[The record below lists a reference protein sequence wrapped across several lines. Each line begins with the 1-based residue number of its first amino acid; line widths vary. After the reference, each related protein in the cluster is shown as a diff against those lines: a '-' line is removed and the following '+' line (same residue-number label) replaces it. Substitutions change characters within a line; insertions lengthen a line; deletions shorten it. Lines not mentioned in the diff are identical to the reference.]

1 MFDTIE
7 RIEGGLVHHG
17 NGNKRVYLQ
26 EANHGNWNLLISS
39 IRNLA
44 QQQKYD
50 KIVSRVPEGGIASF
64 QSEGYQVEAKIPG
77 LYNGVTTGYF
87 VADFLN
93 KERSNCAEQKL
104 KMIQSVKTIALAA
117 ANSSRDSYMAMPHTL
132 EIHKLGGEEL
142 NKLTALAQLNERA
155 FRSYPFPIHD
165 RSFLIELLQQGYE
178 FYGLFEEGQLIVA
191 SILRPNEA
199 ESNMEVV
206 DFITNSNYRGQNL
219 SYYLVQEIKKKSA
232 ERGLKT
238 IYTSVRATS
247 YGLNITFS
255 KHGFSYGGT
264 LLNNTLIGDTMESMN
279 VWYLSLN

>member
-17 NGNKRVYLQ
+17 NSNKRVYLL
-26 EANHGNWNLLISS
+26 EADHGNWNVLIDGMK
-39 IRNLA
+39 NLA
-44 QQQKYD
+44 RKRKYD
-50 KIVSRVPEGGIASF
+50 KIVSRVPEAGIASF

-104 KMIQSVKTIALAA
+104 KMIQSVKKIALAA
-117 ANSSRDSYMAMPHTL
+117 ANTSHNSFMALPDAL
-132 EIHKLGGEEL
+132 EIHQLRSEEL
-142 NKLTALAQLNERA
+142 NELSALARLNERA

-165 RSFLIELLQQGYE
+165 KSVLIELLEQGYE

-199 ESNMEVV
+199 ESNMEIV
-206 DFITNSNYRGQNL
+206 DFVTNSNYRGQNL

>member
-17 NGNKRVYLQ
+17 KGNKRVYLL
-26 EANHGNWNLLISS
+26 EADHGNWNQLISS
-39 IRNLA
+39 MKNLA
-44 QQQKYD
+44 QQRKYD
-50 KIVSRVPEGGIASF
+50 KIVSRVPEAGIASF
-64 QSEGYQVEAKIPG
+64 QSKGYQVEAKIPG
-77 LYNGVTTGYF
+77 LYNGVSTGYF

-117 ANSSRDSYMAMPHTL
+117 ANTAHNSFMALPDAL
-132 EIHKLGGEEL
+132 EIHQLRSEEL
-142 NKLTALAQLNERA
+142 DELTALARLNERA

-165 RSFLIELLQQGYE
+165 KSFLIELLQQGYE
-178 FYGLFEEGQLIVA
+178 FYGLFEKGQLIVA

-199 ESNMEVV
+199 ESNMEIV
-206 DFITNSNYRGQNL
+206 DFVTNSNYRGQNL
-219 SYYLVQEIKKKSA
+219 SYYLVQKIKKKSA

>member
-17 NGNKRVYLQ
+17 KGNKRVYLL
-26 EANHGNWNLLISS
+26 EADHGNWNQLISS
-39 IRNLA
+39 MKNLA
-44 QQQKYD
+44 QQRKYD
-50 KIVSRVPEGGIASF
+50 KIVSRVPEAGIASF
-64 QSEGYQVEAKIPG
+64 RSKGYQVEAKIPG
-77 LYNGVTTGYF
+77 LYNGVSTGYF

-117 ANSSRDSYMAMPHTL
+117 ANTAHNSFMALPDAL
-132 EIHKLGGEEL
+132 EIHQLRSEEL
-142 NKLTALAQLNERA
+142 DELTALARLNERA

-165 RSFLIELLQQGYE
+165 KSFLIELLQQGYE
-178 FYGLFEEGQLIVA
+178 FYGLFEKGQLIVA

-199 ESNMEVV
+199 ESNMEIV